1 MIVFHAADLL
11 WASKIKGT
19 AEALGL
25 PARPVRTLEM
35 LEARLGDSPVTAL
48 IVDLDAPEVALAL
61 IARVRRAGAPNS
73 PTPNQR
79 NELRANDHSV
89 FGNRVGGA
97 DVPVAS
103 AARIRVV
110 AFGPHVA
117 VEQLQAAKRAGADA
131 VLTRGA
137 FHARLAETLKALSSP
152 PESTPAG
159 TLRDALED

>member
-35 LEARLGDSPVTAL
+35 LESRLGDSPVTAL
-48 IVDLDAPEVALAL
+48 IVDLDAPEVALSL
-61 IARVRRAGAPNS
+61 IERVRRVDAPQS
-73 PTPNQR
+73 PTPNQH
-79 NELRANDHSV
+79 NELRANNHSA

-97 DVPVAS
+97 DVPVSS

-131 VLTRGA
+131 VMTRGA
-137 FHARLAETLKALSSP
+137 FHARLPETLKALSSP
-152 PESTPAG
+152 PESSHAAALG
-159 TLRDALED
+159 DALEG